1 MSIVLRLSK
10 FDQDKKKMRIFD
22 IHILNLDDKMSSKIL
37 CWLLWHLTPRSLKTC
52 TLHPAVCRRLS
63 LLCCLYLDCKEK
75 KMCFCSRLGYISSS
89 SYSSGYIPR
98 RWTSPTPKRQA
109 FDVSFLSL
117 SLNFPPLFLLN
128 LTEEKKEL
136 GCFSRK
142 GIMQICLSVW
152 IFKPIYMRVQKAM
165 YIK

>member
-52 TLHPAVCRRLS
+52 ILHPAVCRRLS

-75 KMCFCSRLGYISSS
+75 KKCVSIHVWGTLPAVHTHQATFLGGGQALHPRDRRLMSVFCPYHWIFHLCFCWIWQ
-89 SYSSGYIPR
+89 R
-98 RWTSPTPKRQA
+98 RKKNWA
-109 FDVSFLSL
+109 VSQ
-117 SLNFPPLFLLN
+117 
-128 LTEEKKEL
+128 EKEL
-136 GCFSRK
+136 CK
-142 GIMQICLSVW
+142 YV
-152 IFKPIYMRVQKAM
+152 
-165 YIK
+165 